1 MNKNWF
7 RNWFIPAFIFV
18 STLTLSHLF
27 ALVFKNEESKLAFF
41 DIVPVLTNALATVML
56 FWAAKRT
63 KLSSRRLGNA
73 WLFFALA
80 QLVYTL
86 GDLIWALL
94 ELALKISP
102 YPSIADVFY
111 LLNYPLFMVGAF
123 LITEEKSSPI
133 EYFERSLDILITMVA
148 AVLGMWFFL
157 VEPLVRIAASESPL
171 LSILTIAYPTGD
183 IVLFL
188 SLVWLFNRDPKRFAT
203 VPVLLIFVGIL
214 LTMIFDTIYSYQSY
228 IGTYQ
233 SGNLIDLGWIVSYLF
248 IGLAGYHQAIS
259 AGDNQLRKQ
268 QYYLQ
273 RTQKFFR
280 KAIPYLPYIWM
291 IFAYFLLFL
300 GSGLSHT
307 RTFTSLYIGVGV
319 IIVLVIFR
327 QFVALY
333 ENSALNKQ
341 LLNALD
347 KVQIQSN
354 VLAVTNQELESEIL
368 NRIKVEEQLSYDARH
383 DSLTDLPNRA
393 AFMEKL
399 NEAIHKTLGVENYSV
414 LYMDIDQFKVI
425 NDSLGHHMG
434 DELLKVI
441 SLRLRNCLR
450 NTDTV
455 ARLGGDEF
463 VFLIENVPNSD
474 TVDVIINRIKCEL
487 SSAIILANHPVYI
500 TTSIGVVWSLRGYE
514 SAENVLR
521 DADLAMYHAKHQGKD
536 RAEVFHDGL
545 RLKAISRLELEEN
558 LRKAIKNQEMAL
570 YYQPI
575 FNLKKNEIVGFE
587 ALIRWN
593 HPFFGVVYPNE
604 FLPVAEETGLL
615 QSIGQW
621 GFKEACRQ
629 AKFCLDNWPEIN
641 GCYFSINV
649 SVKQFTSSG
658 FVSRLRDILDET
670 GVDPTKIR
678 LEITENTLIEYSDE
692 VIKKIKQLHALGIWL
707 SIDDFGTGYSSLSYL
722 KDIPAVSLKIDQSF
736 VREIGINKNSMDLI
750 KTMIGLGQNLD
761 MEVVAEGIESPHQL
775 QELINLGCKY
785 GQGFLLSLP
794 LTKDELEETFNKKFL
809 TFAKPSTE

>member
-1 MNKNWF
+1 MKKNWF

-18 STLTLSHLF
+18 STLTISHLF
-27 ALVFKNEESKLAFF
+27 ALVAKNEESKLVFF
-41 DIVPVLTNALATVML
+41 DIAPVVTNALATAML
-56 FWAAKRT
+56 FWAAKKT
-63 KLSSRRLGNA
+63 KPSSRRLGNA
-73 WLFFALA
+73 WLFFAFA

-94 ELALKISP
+94 ELGLKTSP

-111 LLNYPLFMVGAF
+111 LLNYPLFMAGAF
-123 LITEEKSSPI
+123 LITEEKSSSI
-133 EYFERSLDILITMVA
+133 EYFERSLDILITLVA

-157 VEPLVRIAASESPL
+157 VEPLVRTAASESPL
-171 LSILTIAYPTGD
+171 LSFLTIAYPAGD
-183 IVLFL
+183 TVLFL
-188 SLVWLFNRDPKRFAT
+188 SLIWLFNRDPKRFAT
-203 VPVLLIFVGIL
+203 VPVLLMFFGIV
-214 LTMIFDTIYSYQSY
+214 LTMIFDTIYSYQAY

-233 SGNLIDLGWIVSYLF
+233 SGNLIDLGWILSYLF
-248 IGLAGYHQAIS
+248 IGLAGYHQAVS
-259 AGDNQLRKQ
+259 AGDDKLGKQ
-268 QYYLQ
+268 QHYLEKT
-273 RTQKFFR
+273 RNFIK

-300 GSGLSHT
+300 GSGLTHT

-333 ENSALNKQ
+333 ENSVLNKQ

-399 NEAIHKTLGVENYSV
+399 NEAIHKILGVENYSV

-450 NTDTV
+450 NTDAV

-463 VFLIENVPNSD
+463 VFLIENVPDAD
-474 TVDVIINRIKCEL
+474 TVDIIINRIKSEL
-487 SSAIILANHPVYI
+487 SSVIVLANHPVYI

-558 LRKAIKNQEMAL
+558 LRKAIKNQELEL

-575 FNLKKNEIVGFE
+575 FTLNSNEVVGFE

-593 HPFFGVVYPNE
+593 HPSYGIVYPIE

-621 GFKEACRQ
+621 SLKEACRQ
-629 AKFCLDNWPEIN
+629 AKTWQEQWQEIN

-649 SVKQFTSSG
+649 SVKQFTSSN
-658 FVSRLRDILDET
+658 FVGKLRDILDET

-692 VIKKIKQLHALGIWL
+692 VIKKIKQLHNLGIWL

-750 KTMIGLGQNLD
+750 KTMIALGQNLN

-775 QELINLGCKY
+775 QELIDLGCKY
-785 GQGFLLSLP
+785 GQGFILSLP
-794 LTKDELEETFNKKFL
+794 LTKEELEEALNKKSLAFTKL
-809 TFAKPSTE
+809 SVE